1 MIKKLLKSLI
11 AIAIITL
18 STSIAHTQP
27 AAQSYPNKPIH
38 MIVPYAVGGGVDNI
52 TRVVVRYLSPLLGQ
66 PIVID
71 NKAGANGNI
80 GADFV
85 AKANPDGYTLLMGA
99 SFLSTNRATMSNV
112 PYDAKTDLLPVAR
125 AGRSPSILV
134 VSAEMPVKSVTE
146 LVKYVR
152 ANPEKTSYGVIGIGS
167 PPTIM
172 FIKHLNSTPVQI
184 LYKGGSLA
192 VPDLISQRLT
202 FMVNPASEV
211 LTQIQSGKL
220 RALAVTGTERFF
232 ALPDVPTMGEAGVPN
247 DEFIVWWGIMA
258 PSKTSQ
264 AIVDKISSAMAQV
277 MKMPEVI
284 EALHNLGIDQAYLNH
299 ADFKAFYSNQ
309 LNDDEKIAKEF
320 NLKVQ

>member
-1 MIKKLLKSLI
+1 MRDKLVKFALLMAVSLGVSP
-11 AIAIITL
+11 L
-18 STSIAHTQP
+18 CS
-27 AAQSYPNKPIH
+27 AQSYPDKPIH

-66 PIVID
+66 TIVID
-71 NKAGANGNI
+71 NKSGANGNI

-85 AKANPDGYTLLMGA
+85 AKASPDGYTLLMGA
-99 SFLSTNRATMSNV
+99 SFLSTNRATMKDL
-112 PYDAKTDLLPVAR
+112 PYDARTDLLPVAR

-134 VSAEMPVKSVTE
+134 VSADMPVKNVSE
-146 LVKYVR
+146 LVSYVR
-152 ANPEKTSYGVIGIGS
+152 AHPEKSSYGVIGIGS
-167 PPTIM
+167 PATIM
-172 FIKHLNSTPVQI
+172 FVKHLNSTPVQV

-192 VPDLISQRLT
+192 IPDLLTQRLT

-211 LTQIQSGKL
+211 LPQIQSGKL

-258 PSKTSQ
+258 PKNTPDPIAQ
-264 AIVDKISSAMAQV
+264 KISEAMAQV

-284 EALHNLGIDQAYLNH
+284 ESLHTLGIDQAYLNH
-299 ADFKAFYSNQ
+299 QDFIKFYSRQ
-309 LNDDEKIAKEF
+309 LEDDERVAQEF
-320 NLKVQ
+320 NLKIQ

>member
-1 MIKKLLKSLI
+1 MHIRDKLSKLALI
-11 AIAIITL
+11 LAISFGICPTG
-18 STSIAHTQP
+18 S
-27 AAQSYPNKPIH
+27 AQTYPNKPIH

-52 TRVVVRYLSPLLGQ
+52 TRVVARYLSPLLGQ
-66 PIVID
+66 TIVID

-85 AKANPDGYTLLMGA
+85 AKAAPDGYTLLMGA
-99 SFLSTNRATMSNV
+99 SFLSTNRATMKDL
-112 PYDAKTDLLPVAR
+112 PYDAQTDLLPIAR

-134 VSAEMPVKSVTE
+134 VSAEMPVKNVAE
-146 LVKYVR
+146 LVNDVR
-152 ANPEKTSYGVIGIGS
+152 ANPDKRSYGVIGVGS

-192 VPDLISQRLT
+192 IPDLLTQRLT

-247 DEFIVWWGIMA
+247 DEFIVWWGIMGPNKLPA
-258 PSKTSQ
+258 EI
-264 AIVDKISSAMAQV
+264 AEKISSAMAQV
-277 MKMPEVI
+277 MNMPEVI
-284 EALHNLGIDQAYLNH
+284 EALHHLGIDQAYLNH
-299 ADFKAFYSNQ
+299 QDFKQFYARQ
-309 LNDDEKIAKEF
+309 LEDDERVAQEF
-320 NLKVQ
+320 NLKIK

>member
-1 MIKKLLKSLI
+1 MQIRDKLIKLVLVVGASLG
-11 AIAIITL
+11 AC
-18 STSIAHTQP
+18 TSVL
-27 AAQSYPNKPIH
+27 AQTYPDKPIH

-66 PIVID
+66 TIVVD
-71 NKAGANGNI
+71 NKSGANGNI

-85 AKANPDGYTLLMGA
+85 AKAPPDGYTLLMGA
-99 SFLSTNRATMSNV
+99 SFLSTNRATMKELT
-112 PYDAKTDLLPVAR
+112 YDASADLLPVAR
-125 AGRSPSILV
+125 AGQSPSILV
-134 VSAEMPVKSVTE
+134 VSAEMPVKNVAE
-146 LVKYVR
+146 LVSYVR
-152 ANPEKTSYGVIGIGS
+152 AHPDKSSYGVIGIGS

-172 FIKHLNSTPVQI
+172 FVKHVNSTPVQI

-192 VPDLISQRLT
+192 IPDLLSQRLT

-247 DEFIVWWGIMA
+247 DEFIVWWGIMG
-258 PSKTSQ
+258 PSKLPQ
-264 AIVDKISSAMAQV
+264 AIADKISVAMGEV

-284 EALHNLGIDQAYLNH
+284 EALHNLGIADAYLNH
-299 ADFKAFYSNQ
+299 QDFKKFYSRQ
-309 LNDDEKIAKEF
+309 IEDDERIAREF
-320 NLKVQ
+320 NLKIN

>member
-1 MIKKLLKSLI
+1 MRDSLLKFALAVAIFLGVGSVSL
-11 AIAIITL
+11 
-18 STSIAHTQP
+18 
-27 AAQSYPNKPIH
+27 AQQYPDKPIH

-66 PIVID
+66 TIVID
-71 NKAGANGNI
+71 NKSGANGNI

-85 AKANPDGYTLLMGA
+85 AKAAPDGYTLLMGA
-99 SFLSTNRATMSNV
+99 SFLSTNRATMKDLT
-112 PYDAKTDLLPVAR
+112 YDARTDLLPVAR

-134 VSAEMPVKSVTE
+134 VSAEMPVKSVSE
-146 LVKYVR
+146 LVRYVR
-152 ANPEKTSYGVIGIGS
+152 AHPEKSSYGVIGIGS

-192 VPDLISQRLT
+192 IPDLLTQRLT

-211 LTQIQSGKL
+211 LAQIQSGKL

-247 DEFIVWWGIMA
+247 DEFIVWWGMMA
-258 PSKTSQ
+258 PKNTPTPI
-264 AIVDKISSAMAQV
+264 AEKISAAMALV
-277 MKMPEVI
+277 MNMPEVI
-284 EALHNLGIDQAYLNH
+284 ESLHKLGIDQAYLSH
-299 ADFKAFYSNQ
+299 QDFIKFYSRQ
-309 LNDDEKIAKEF
+309 LDDDERVAEEF
-320 NLKVQ
+320 NLKIK